1 MKWNVI
7 LGTMVLGV
15 ALCAQ
20 QSYGFELLDRMLGVG
35 AAQKGGKCG
44 CDAAQKGGCKDGACQ
59 KGDGKGCG
67 NGACQKDGGKD
78 DACQKGGHSLF
89 GGRGAC
95 QKGDG
100 KGCGNDACQKD
111 GGKDDACQK
120 GSKGGRGSLLDRIF
134 ACNKCCD
141 SGKGGKG
148 DACQKGDGKGCGAA
162 CQKGG
167 ADQKSDG
174 KAVAPMPP
182 APVVDPSAYLNAQR
196 SVVQVS
202 VTR

>member
-1 MKWNVI
+1 MKWNVL
-7 LGTMVLGV
+7 LGTMVLGI

-35 AAQKGGKCG
+35 AAQKDGKCG
-44 CDAAQKGGCKDGACQ
+44 CDAAQKGGCHGGACQKDGKGGDGACQKGSLLGGRGCGACQ

-67 NGACQKDGGKD
+67 NGACQKDG
-78 DACQKGGHSLF
+78 
-89 GGRGAC
+89 
-95 QKGDG
+95 
-100 KGCGNDACQKD
+100 KGCD
-111 GGKDDACQK
+111 GACQK

-148 DACQKGDGKGCGAA
+148 DACQKGDGKGCGDA

-167 ADQKSDG
+167 ADQKSDD
-174 KAVAPMPP
+174 KAAAPMPP
-182 APVVDPSAYLNAQR
+182 APVVDPSAFLNAQR
-196 SVVQVS
+196 SVIQVS